1 VNLPFSEV
9 FDALSKGVVDAADAG
24 ALHYNFSVG
33 LHKDAKHAVYPGF
46 HSTSMGD
53 FSVNMERWNKL
64 TPDLKRALEVAM
76 QNHVSRYAR
85 MLLINDLETVRKAR
99 EAGVTITTL
108 SENDRNKYRAVARK
122 AWDEWAQRS
131 PMAKRAI
138 DAHIN
143 YLKRIGAIE

>member
-1 VNLPFSEV
+1 
-9 FDALSKGVVDAADAG
+9 
-24 ALHYNFSVG
+24 
-33 LHKDAKHAVYPGF
+33 
-46 HSTSMGD
+46 
-53 FSVNMERWNKL
+53 MERWNKL

-143 YLKRIGAIE
+143 YLQRIGAIE